1 MGSFIGNS
9 KNAYCLEH
17 HFKQLLLYN
26 AFQNVCRFRD
36 IGGQRFVV
44 LAPKIPN
51 YVTFDL
57 NNCIIRFR
65 LSRATFLL
73 L

>member
-1 MGSFIGNS
+1 MGPLSEKMKIS
-9 KNAYCLEH
+9 YCGEH
-17 HFKQLLLYN
+17 DSKQLLFNN

-36 IGGQRFVV
+36 IRGQKIDV

-57 NNCIIRFR
+57 NHCIIRFR